1 MTTPWSILTVFHLLG
16 LALALGA
23 GAVKLALLLECRAE
37 SDLTPVFLR
46 VSRTVT
52 RLIVVGMALAT
63 LSGVAWVLLGRPLTP
78 ALVVKLGLVAA
89 LWVVGPFIDKAVE
102 PRFRRL
108 ALAAGPATSPE
119 LGRVRSRYL
128 ALEVA
133 AVALLGAVTV
143 LGVLA

>member
-23 GAVKLALLLECRAE
+23 GAVKLALLLRCRAE
-37 SDLTPVFLR
+37 ADLTPVFLR

-63 LSGVAWVLLGRPLTP
+63 LSGVAWLLLGRPLTP
-78 ALVVKLGLVAA
+78 ALSWKLGLVAA
-89 LWVVGPFIDKAVE
+89 LWVLGPFIDRVE
-102 PRFRRL
+102 PSFRRL

-133 AVALLGAVTV
+133 AVALLCAVTV